1 VATEERAAAGGVE
14 TIRRRRPERSAPGRE
29 LHEPVGSKPVTSTSY
44 SLRPMKATV
53 TSHLLPKAAATGRA
67 GCGPD
72 LDDVGVPCRLVRL
85 LRCKREHLLDRPRDD
100 GMRLDADQRLLHVG
114 NRQRERRRTRDRS
127 RKGTGTVPEREREGL
142 RAGGGGYSIPTMIRS
157 KSSQRCA

>member
-1 VATEERAAAGGVE
+1 VPPLAGSKRYVV
-14 TIRRRRPERSAPGRE
+14 
-29 LHEPVGSKPVTSTSY
+29 VGLSGPLLVVNSTSRFGYKPVTSTSY

-142 RAGGGGYSIPTMIRS
+142 RAGGGGLG
-157 KSSQRCA
+157 